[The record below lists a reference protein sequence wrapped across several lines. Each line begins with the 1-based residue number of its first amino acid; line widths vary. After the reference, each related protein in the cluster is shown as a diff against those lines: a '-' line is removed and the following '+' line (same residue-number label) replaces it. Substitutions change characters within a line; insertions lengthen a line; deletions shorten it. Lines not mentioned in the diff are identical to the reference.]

1 VDEIHLWVSRGNG
14 NLFASEKVLVLVVVL
29 GRVEC
34 LSYWLRSS
42 FLVLDR
48 RPPPLAAASRSSDT
62 SLRLQLT
69 GDKMDRVY
77 GSIGGWINAGERR
90 KGRDAKA
97 IQLSRSSRNIR
108 GRLMSGNERWID
120 GRVGQNKG

>member
-1 VDEIHLWVSRGNG
+1 MDEIHLLVSRGNG
-14 NLFASEKVLVLVVVL
+14 NLFALENVLVLVLVVVPVLALVL

-42 FLVLDR
+42 SLVLDR

-62 SLRLQLT
+62 SLRLLLT
-69 GDKMDRVY
+69 RRQDGPGLPLHRR
-77 GSIGGWINAGERR
+77 INAGERG

-97 IQLSRSSRNIR
+97 IQLLVKHHDHQKYT
-108 GRLMSGNERWID
+108 GCGDE
-120 GRVGQNKG
+120 

>member
-1 VDEIHLWVSRGNG
+1 MDEIHLRASRGDG
-14 NLFASEKVLVLVVVL
+14 NLFALEQVLVLMPVLVLMLVLVVVP

-34 LSYWLRSS
+34 LSYWLHSS

-69 GDKMDRVY
+69 RRQDGPSLPLHRR
-77 GSIGGWINAGERR
+77 INAGERR

-97 IQLSRSSRNIR
+97 IQVSRSLKNIGA
-108 GRLMSGNERWID
+108 GR
-120 GRVGQNKG
+120 

>member
-1 VDEIHLWVSRGNG
+1 VDENHLWVSRGNG

-48 RPPPLAAASRSSDT
+48 RPAPPLAAASRSSDT
-62 SLRLQLT
+62 SLCLRT
-69 GDKMDRVY
+69 HE
-77 GSIGGWINAGERR
+77 AT
-90 KGRDAKA
+90 
-97 IQLSRSSRNIR
+97 
-108 GRLMSGNERWID
+108 RWTEFTAP
-120 GRVGQNKG
+120 

>member
-14 NLFASEKVLVLVVVL
+14 NLFASEKVLVQVVVR

-48 RPPPLAAASRSSDT
+48 RPPPLAAASRPSDT
-62 SLRLQLT
+62 SLRLRLT
-69 GDKMDRVY
+69 RRQDGPSLPLHRRID
-77 GSIGGWINAGERR
+77 AGERE

-97 IQLSRSSRNIR
+97 IQLPVKHHDHQKIY
-108 GRLMSGNERWID
+108 GAVDEW
-120 GRVGQNKG
+120 K